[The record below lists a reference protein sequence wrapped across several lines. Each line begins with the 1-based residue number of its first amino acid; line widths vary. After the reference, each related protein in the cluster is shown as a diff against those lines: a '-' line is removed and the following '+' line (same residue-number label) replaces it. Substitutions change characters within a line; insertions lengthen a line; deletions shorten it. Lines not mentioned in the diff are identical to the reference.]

1 MSDNM
6 RSKTTPPSKE
16 NVDET
21 CAVGAGLDC
30 SNSSHALAQR
40 MRICNQ
46 RGLHARASARFVRTV
61 ELFDVEVNVSHD
73 GSSVGGTSIMGLMM
87 LAAGPGSSIL
97 VRASGEQ
104 AREVLE
110 ALSQL
115 VDNGF
120 DEDTQSGGEEL

>member
-1 MSDNM
+1 MSQNTHP
-6 RSKTTPPSKE
+6 KTTSPNKKDIDNS
-16 NVDET
+16 
-21 CAVGAGLDC
+21 CAAGSGLDC
-30 SNSSHALAQR
+30 SNSSHGLAQR

-61 ELFDVEVNVSHD
+61 ELFNAQVNVSRE
-73 GSSVGGTSIMGLMM
+73 GTSVGGTSIMGLMM

-110 ALSQL
+110 ALNQL
-115 VDNGF
+115 VDSGF
-120 DEDTQSGGEEL
+120 DEDTQSGGEEF